1 LALKLLLQ
9 QASTRLN
16 ACSESCVVVDAADC
30 VACRPTHSTSVHGKA
45 YVSYNTN
52 SGSRYCK
59 LSTKFGT
66 LLSCNP
72 ACRLCCRSPGGI
84 YMPSAQPPQVPP
96 AVDCPTNMTTIGV
109 RSLSVRACGEHMHH
123 NNFTWLMDWLGAPSV
138 STTPAGNLQRATH
151 QHTACKAHTVRYA
164 HTNEESNLGS
174 HTQCCLHA

>member
-1 LALKLLLQ
+1 MALKLLLQ

-16 ACSESCVVVDAADC
+16 ACIESCVVVNAADC
-30 VACRPTHSTSVHGKA
+30 VACRPTRKA
-45 YVSYNTN
+45 YVSCDANV
-52 SGSRYCK
+52 GSRYCK

-66 LLSCNP
+66 LLSYNP
-72 ACRLCCRSPGGI
+72 ASPLCCRSPGGV

-109 RSLSVRACGEHMHH
+109 RSLSIRACGEHMHH
-123 NNFTWLMDWLGAPSV
+123 NNFTWLMDWLGALSV
-138 STTPAGNLQRATH
+138 STTPAGHSQRVTH

-164 HTNEESNLGS
+164 HTNGESNLGS